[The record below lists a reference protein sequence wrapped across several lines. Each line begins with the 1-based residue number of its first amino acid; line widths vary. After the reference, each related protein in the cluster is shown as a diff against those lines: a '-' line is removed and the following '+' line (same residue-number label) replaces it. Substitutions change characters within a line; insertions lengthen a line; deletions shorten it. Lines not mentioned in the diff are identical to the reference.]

1 MADSENIIYSR
12 VVGFISLACWICVT
26 IPQLYENY
34 KRKSGSS
41 VSLALIYI
49 WIMGELLDLIGAIL
63 QNLLLT
69 VILIALYNVLIDTS
83 LLLQTYYYCYRKT
96 PDVDEPDNK
105 SDEFENNSDESE
117 NKSNESNNISDES
130 TGEFIKPDDSNVESQ
145 MPIRQSR
152 FNPFLKTLAGLFVI
166 CLIGGIAYLISY
178 QTETKY
184 NQNTDLELKLLPQIF
199 GWSSATCYFVSR
211 IPQVIKN
218 YKAQSTEG
226 LSLAMFC
233 YCALGNITFCLSIII
248 YSVEFK
254 YLLGNLPWLVGNGSA
269 LLFDCTIML
278 GSRSYNEINDDR
290 CSP

>member
-1 MADSENIIYSR
+1 
-12 VVGFISLACWICVT
+12 
-26 IPQLYENY
+26 
-34 KRKSGSS
+34 
-41 VSLALIYI
+41 
-49 WIMGELLDLIGAIL
+49 MGELLDLIGAIL

-83 LLLQTYYYCYRKT
+83 LLLQTYYYCYRKP
-96 PDVDEPDNK
+96 PDADEPDNK
-105 SDEFENNSDESE
+105 SDEFENNSDEYE

-152 FNPFLKTLAGLFVI
+152 FKPFLKTLAGLFVI
-166 CLIGGIAYLISY
+166 CLIGGLAYLISY
-178 QTETKY
+178 QTKTEY

-199 GWSSATCYFVSR
+199 GWSTVSR
-211 IPQVIKN
+211 IPQIIKN

-254 YLLGNLPWLVGNGSA
+254 YLLSNLPWTVGSGSS
-269 LLFDCTIML
+269 LLFDCT
-278 GSRSYNEINDDR
+278 
-290 CSP
+290 